1 MFILYKLNIYSKML
15 ELKTIQRMSMQNICV
30 MLNLNYEKAKQLKK
44 KDIIYMINNNMNVD
58 EMIAYKHKQV
68 LEQLEQLKPKEVKLS
83 DEEIKRIRKEY
94 FQSDKG
100 KLALKKAQKKY
111 HEKKKLKL
119 LSEVTL

>member
-1 MFILYKLNIYSKML
+1 M

-30 MLNLNYEKAKQLKK
+30 MLQIEYEQAKQLKK
-44 KDIIYMINNNMNVD
+44 KDIVYMVNNNMNVD
-58 EMIAYKHKQV
+58 EMIAYKQKQIQ
-68 LEQLEQLKPKEVKLS
+68 EQLEQLKPKKIKLS

-111 HEKKKLKL
+111 HEKKKQKI